1 MSAKTPTQLLEL
13 IQELRVELTRLM
25 ERVDH
30 TRESLD
36 TANIV
41 GLRERLA
48 VVEALVADLQKRQ
61 EESDRRRWQFWLG
74 VGTVVLTFA
83 ANLTVNL
90 LVLFAKK

>member
-1 MSAKTPTQLLEL
+1 MLEL
-13 IQELRVELTRLM
+13 IQELRVELTRLI

-36 TANIV
+36 TANLV

-48 VVEALVADLQKRQ
+48 VIEALVADLQKWR

-74 VGTVVLTFA
+74 VATVVLTFA